1 MAIQGSQLVTRIQS
15 MVQVNGREKHKEFS
29 MQFGSLIRREH
40 SGLNLGSEAD
50 LLFDVFRKCRRDET
64 SSPQASNLQ
73 SGAFVDGVEE
83 TLWRETRQGWG
94 VVDKNQLALL
104 YAKTRASFESILTD
118 FNSSRSRATHVL
130 ALFRPF
136 QDRYFQEWVLSVSPY
151 PKTKIEQKISR
162 LRESFVS
169 DKIELSIWAN
179 EVFELF
185 QESAVFYPETQ
196 EIIQKDPNRKGSLPL
211 GMISSQSVRVYG
223 QQWRLWIREYENEIL
238 ASQETTSGSI
248 KIEANDLGAAPQ
260 ALIEVLPE
268 QRLAEHVAI
277 EIEVSPDGDDSLL
290 ARKSW
295 NQRENAELT
304 VKNWV
309 TATGQLW
316 SVHESRCKA
325 VIKSWTGDATS
336 EMSVK
341 AQDFET
347 LAGMVES
354 YIKNL

>member
-1 MAIQGSQLVTRIQS
+1 

-29 MQFGSLIRREH
+29 VQFGSLIRRQH
-40 SGLNLGSEAD
+40 SGLNLESEAD

-64 SSPQASNLQ
+64 SPPQPSNLQ
-73 SGAFVDGVEE
+73 SGASIDGAEE

-94 VVDKNQLALL
+94 VVDKNQLVLL
-104 YAKTRASFESILTD
+104 YAETRASFESILTD

-136 QDRYFQEWVLSVSPY
+136 QDRYFHEWVASVSPY
-151 PKTKIEQKISR
+151 PKTYLEQKISH
-162 LRESFVS
+162 LRETFVS

-211 GMISSQSVRVYG
+211 GMISSQSVRIYG
-223 QQWRLWIREYENEIL
+223 QQWRLWIREFENDIL
-238 ASQETTSGSI
+238 SSQETTIGSI
-248 KIEANDLGAAPQ
+248 KIEATDRGGTLLTP
-260 ALIEVLPE
+260 IEILPE
-268 QRLAEHVAI
+268 PRFAEHVAI
-277 EIEVSPDGDDSLL
+277 EIEISPDVDDSLV
-290 ARKSW
+290 AKKSW
-295 NQRENAELT
+295 NQIENAELT
-304 VKNWV
+304 AKNWV
-309 TATGQLW
+309 ISTGRLW
-316 SVHESRCKA
+316 SVQESRCKA
-325 VIKSWTGDATS
+325 AIKSWTGDANS

>member
-29 MQFGSLIRREH
+29 VQFGSFIRREH
-40 SGLNLGSEAD
+40 SGLNLESEAD

-73 SGAFVDGVEE
+73 SGASVDGVEE

-104 YAKTRASFESILTD
+104 YAKTRVSFESILTD

-136 QDRYFQEWVLSVSPY
+136 QDRYFHEWVTSVSPY
-151 PKTKIEQKISR
+151 PKTKLEQKISR
-162 LRESFVS
+162 LRASFVS

-223 QQWRLWIREYENEIL
+223 QQWRLWIREYENDIL
-238 ASQETTSGSI
+238 ASQESASESI
-248 KIEANDLGAAPQ
+248 KIEANDLSGAPQ
-260 ALIEVLPE
+260 APIEVLHDP
-268 QRLAEHVAI
+268 RLAEHIAI
-277 EIEVSPDGDDSLL
+277 EVEVSPDGDDSLV
-290 ARKSW
+290 AKKSW
-295 NQRENAELT
+295 NQKENAELT

-316 SVHESRCKA
+316 SVQDSQCKA
-325 VIKSWTGDATS
+325 VIKSWTGVANS

-341 AQDFET
+341 AQDFGT